1 MCIRDSLYSGSDLK
15 NLCVAAALAAV
26 RDENNLLEAAR
37 KNGDSDFKLPEHRT
51 LAPSHFEKALTEIS
65 ASVSE
70 DMATLGAIRKFDE
83 QYGEKRARTKKPGY
97 GFGLGGSSA
106 IDETGARVRPDEPS
120 R

>member
-1 MCIRDSLYSGSDLK
+1 LQ
-15 NLCVAAALAAV
+15 
-26 RDENNLLEAAR
+26 
-37 KNGDSDFKLPEHRT
+37 
-51 LAPSHFEKALTEIS
+51 EIS

-97 GFGLGGSSA
+97 GFGVGSGGA